1 MTTLSIDL
9 TAKAALAK
17 PRATHRRYNWYSRS
31 FRRKLVDDS
40 VSRKIFF
47 CSVSK
52 TIFNPIKN
60 SIPRFMTVLCKNHFF
75 DRKSLGTGIFSP
87 RKSSFSFPSCHRT
100 EKSLSC
106 KISSPANALTMI
118 KSVSVYNNCD
128 SGPTRNSPG
137 GLGVQVSC
145 HRLIMF

>member
-1 MTTLSIDL
+1 M
-9 TAKAALAK
+9 
-17 PRATHRRYNWYSRS
+17 
-31 FRRKLVDDS
+31 
-40 VSRKIFF
+40 SRKIFF

-106 KISSPANALTMI
+106 KISSPANALTMLR
-118 KSVSVYNNCD
+118 SVSVYNNCN
-128 SGPTRNSPG
+128 SMPTRNSPG

-145 HRLIMF
+145 HCLIMFKSFELQLISFTNTSLDYE